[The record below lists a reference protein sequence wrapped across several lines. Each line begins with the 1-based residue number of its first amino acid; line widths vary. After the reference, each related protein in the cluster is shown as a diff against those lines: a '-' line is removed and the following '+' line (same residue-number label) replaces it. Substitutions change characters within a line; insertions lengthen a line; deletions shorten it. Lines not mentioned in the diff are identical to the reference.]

1 MFHLEKR
8 KISIKWTIIIVLKD
22 RSFDRNLFFLNET
35 FPEHERIILF
45 YFSFHYVLLQE
56 NERKEKNA
64 RAQGNHQL
72 TVHNFNLRPTIL
84 FLIDC
89 NQLKKKENVCQWRL
103 SCYTVVDGEP
113 AAVS

>member
-1 MFHLEKR
+1 MLKE
-8 KISIKWTIIIVLKD
+8 TINNPSD
-22 RSFDRNLFFLNET
+22 
-35 FPEHERIILF
+35 
-45 YFSFHYVLLQE
+45 
-56 NERKEKNA
+56 
-64 RAQGNHQL
+64 
-72 TVHNFNLRPTIL
+72 NFNLRPTIL